1 MPVKSNF
8 ASGDVLTAS
17 DTNTYLTNGGLVYIT
32 EATATSGGTLSIN
45 NCFTSTYTSY
55 CLVATFITTTASAFE
70 LNIRLRASGVDTS
83 TGYYGGITRVDIAA
97 GTSNVAAMNNTAQF
111 QTGCIAANA
120 GRAHCVLQI
129 SAPQLAQYTSISC
142 QSTDSRSASGY
153 GGVNASGTLS
163 NTTQYDGLTFGA
175 GAFGTGVISN
185 LQVKI
190 YGYRQ
195 A

>member
-45 NCFTSTYTSY
+45 NCFTSTYASY
-55 CLVATFITTTASAFE
+55 VAVCTFITTTATAFE
-70 LNIRLRASGVDTS
+70 LCVRFRASGVDTS
-83 TGYYGGITRVDIAA
+83 AGYYTGTTRVDVTA
-97 GTSNVAAMNNTAQF
+97 GTSNVQAGNNASQYG
-111 QTGCIAANA
+111 TGCVAANA
-120 GRAHCVLQI
+120 GRAHAVIQI
-129 SAPQLAQYTSISC
+129 VNPQLAQYTTFSAQASD
-142 QSTDSRSASGY
+142 TRGASGY
-153 GGVNASGTLS
+153 AGVSSGGTLT

-175 GAFGTGVISN
+175 GPFGTGVISN
-185 LQVKI
+185 LQVKV